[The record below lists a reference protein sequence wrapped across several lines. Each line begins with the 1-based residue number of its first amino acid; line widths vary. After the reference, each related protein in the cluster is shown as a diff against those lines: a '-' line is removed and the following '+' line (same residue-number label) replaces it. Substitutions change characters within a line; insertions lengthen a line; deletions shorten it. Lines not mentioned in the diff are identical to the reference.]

1 MDNRNRFV
9 VVFLTVLNAFLTLLL
24 CGLVRDTRQDVV
36 ALRSVLASKQDLVNV
51 AAPKLT
57 FFHEEKCTTCHSE
70 RKFAGDHNV
79 RGQVEQAVIHMGR
92 MPDAGFTS
100 EDAARIHDSLQVFRC
115 SQCHD
120 TDQLR
125 RLAIKSPADRMRIIR
140 EMIAK
145 PGSRI
150 SPDEAARILR
160 SFERM
165 VGF

>member
-36 ALRSVLASKQDLVNV
+36 SLKSELASKQDLVNV

-70 RKFAGDHNV
+70 RKFAGEHNI
-79 RGQVEQAVIHMGR
+79 RGQAELAVAHMGR
-92 MPDAGFTS
+92 LPDAGFTP
-100 EDAARIHDSLQVFRC
+100 EETARIHDSLEVFRC

-125 RLAIKSPADRMRIIR
+125 RLAIKSPSDRMRIVR
-140 EMIAK
+140 EMIGK

-150 SPDEAARILR
+150 SPDEAARILQ

-165 VGF
+165 IGF